1 MCYTHSLIDYLY
13 RSEWFEVMVY
23 VRQFETM
30 VYVMSLQLVLLVHNI
45 VIV

>member
-1 MCYTHSLIDYLY
+1 VLYTFTYRCLY

-23 VRQFETM
+23 VWQFETM